1 MQVQGKEGAVF
12 SPGLPVC
19 RISPQKTQFSPRR
32 RSRQG
37 SGTILEPTNPQGDTA
52 RSSLHSTTTPH
63 AIVRKPTH
71 FQSYSWIVQNIL
83 PLFTNPHNIF
93 KGPYLVTQ
101 GPSNLTQPIYVCFRV
116 PHTWPGQYMNVSGS
130 ISQLH
135 RLSST
140 LFSSPY
146 RILAPGA
153 SQVNSFKHR
162 WISSVSFIAF
172 VCKIWNV
179 LWDTFDQNQIENSAH
194 HKSFLNAIA
203 SPSRYTCRSANG
215 SVDNDFW
222 FVIRIYCQSC
232 QPY

>member
-1 MQVQGKEGAVF
+1 MLSSVFGTWWIFTPLVQVQGNEGAVF

-83 PLFTNPHNIF
+83 PLFINPHNIF

-101 GPSNLTQPIYVCFRV
+101 AGPSGI
-116 PHTWPGQYMNVSGS
+116 PGSRDFKSAKILGFLKLKS
-130 ISQLH
+130 LDF
-135 RLSST
+135 LSLCLGPLGT
-140 LFSSPY
+140 LLRQKSPK
-146 RILAPGA
+146 L
-153 SQVNSFKHR
+153 
-162 WISSVSFIAF
+162 
-172 VCKIWNV
+172 
-179 LWDTFDQNQIENSAH
+179 ENIFFH
-194 HKSFLNAIA
+194 FL
-203 SPSRYTCRSANG
+203 
-215 SVDNDFW
+215 
-222 FVIRIYCQSC
+222 
-232 QPY
+232 